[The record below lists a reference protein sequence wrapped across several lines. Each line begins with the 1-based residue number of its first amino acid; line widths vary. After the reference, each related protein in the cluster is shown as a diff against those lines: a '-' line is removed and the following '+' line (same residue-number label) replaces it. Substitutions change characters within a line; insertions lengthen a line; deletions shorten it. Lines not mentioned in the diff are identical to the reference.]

1 MSNLKPA
8 CTLHGCTNLNANWK
22 LFQHKVDGGAEPLE
36 RCAKQMAGV
45 LLHKHCHIVAN
56 SWITWEAAE
65 VRAASNFSRC
75 RGGSFG
81 PAERELRG
89 GQRFSFII
97 LLDYSTISNRCFVS
111 GCVFVCVFCL
121 RVVAW
126 WGWMERERGGSLG
139 GNSGGGA
146 LEDSTWGE
154 R

>member
-22 LFQHKVDGGAEPLE
+22 LFQHKVDEGAEPLE

-45 LLHKHCHIVAN
+45 LLRKHCHIVAN

-126 WGWMERERGGSLG
+126 WGWMEGGRQG
-139 GNSGGGA
+139 GN
-146 LEDSTWGE
+146 
-154 R
+154 